1 MRVMVRIGVKLIPES
16 YILKRWTQ
24 QAITTD
30 INHVQN
36 VQAPVELVARGMPLT
51 GQKTLRFTNASTAFA
66 ALAVEG
72 CTSDENYAI
81 LEKHIK

>member
-1 MRVMVRIGVKLIPES
+1 
-16 YILKRWTQ
+16 
-24 QAITTD
+24 
-30 INHVQN
+30 
-36 VQAPVELVARGMPLT
+36 MPLT
-51 GQKTLRFTNASTAFA
+51 GQKTPRFTNASTAFA